1 MIPFLSKIGN
11 EMNSANEGIT
21 NQNILIDNPD
31 IFSVSFV
38 SIYNHVNASTDTIG
52 IEAIIPPI
60 SELLL
65 EISDISTI
73 KIAVIANLIM

>member
-1 MIPFLSKIGN
+1 LIPFLSKIGN

-21 NQNILIDNPD
+21 NQNILIDNSD

-52 IEAIIPPI
+52 IEASIPPT

-73 KIAVIANLIM
+73 KIAVIANLTM